1 MTTELTAA
9 LARDIEIDCTR
20 LVLRF
25 TDIVDAGRY
34 EELAELFAPD
44 GVFYRPAEPDK
55 PITGVDAIIDSYRK
69 RQSPNVSAHLLTNV
83 LITAESVS
91 TASGSTRILFF
102 AAPRDAASEPGKG
115 RKATV
120 QLVGRYT
127 DRFVRTAEGWR
138 FAERRG
144 EMLFNV

>member
-1 MTTELTAA
+1 MTTDLTPA
-9 LARDIEIDCTR
+9 LAREIEIDCTR

-25 TDIVDAGRY
+25 TEIVDAGRFD
-34 EELAELFAPD
+34 ELADVFAPD
-44 GVFYRPAEPDK
+44 GVFYRPADPNT
-55 PITGVDAIIDSYRK
+55 PISGAQTIIESYQK
-69 RQSPNVSAHLLTNV
+69 RQGPNVSVHLITNV
-83 LITAESVS
+83 LITAESFS

-115 RKATV
+115 RKATLH
-120 QLVGRYT
+120 LVG